1 MLLPKKN
8 RVMIYSQL
16 FKDGVCVCKKDTKL
30 KKHFEIEVPN
40 LHVMKMMQSLKSR
53 GYVRETF
60 SWQYYYYYLTD
71 EGIEYLRGYLNLP
84 ESIKPSTLTPQAR
97 PSGRPMG
104 MGRGSERP
112 RRDYGGEKRMGPGGD
127 FRPSFREGGTRGFG
141 RGGSQL
147 GGGGFGRGAGG
158 VGGPRP

>member
-1 MLLPKKN
+1 MLLPKAN
-8 RVMIYSQL
+8 RVAIYSQL

-30 KKHFEIEVPN
+30 KKHMELEVPN

-53 GYVRETF
+53 GYVNETF

-84 ESIKPSTLTPQAR
+84 STIKPATLTPQAR

-104 MGRGSERP
+104 MGRGAGERGP
-112 RRDYGGEKRMGPGGD
+112 RRDFGDKKMGPGGD
-127 FRPSFREGGTRGFG
+127 FRPSFREGSGGFG
-141 RGGSQL
+141 RGG
-147 GGGGFGRGAGG
+147 GGF
-158 VGGPRP
+158 GGPRP